1 MRLSFTEL
9 FALVAL
15 LLWPAIPL
23 FWIPVHCLPRFF
35 RRLGFFTYILPFITW
50 LPVALLTFE
59 MRDILLSYRIAL
71 PAIVNVLGA
80 LLLILGAGLQ
90 TWTIVLLTLP
100 GIMGMPEVTKVV
112 RGRLVT
118 TGPFA
123 VIRHPTYL
131 SHSLMLLGLFLW
143 TGVTALGAVTLFDA
157 LAVNSAVIPLEERE
171 LSERFGKEYDEYRR
185 KVPFRF
191 LPLYRFWRTA
201 SIRRE

>member
-1 MRLSFTEL
+1 MRLSFTDL

-23 FWIPVHCLPRFF
+23 FWIPVHCLPGFF

-50 LPVALLTFE
+50 VPVALLTFE
-59 MRDILLSYRIAL
+59 LREFLLSYHLAL
-71 PAIVNVLGA
+71 NTLLHVIGA
-80 LLLILGAGLQ
+80 LLFILGAGLQ
-90 TWTIVLLTLP
+90 TWTLVLLTLP
-100 GIMGMPEVTKVV
+100 GIMGMPEVTRAVP
-112 RGRLVT
+112 GRLVT

-143 TGVTALGAVTLFDA
+143 TGVTALGIVTLLDV

-171 LSERFGKEYDEYRR
+171 LSERFGNEYEEYRR
-185 KVPFRF
+185 KVPSRF
-191 LPLYRFWRTA
+191 LPLHRPR
-201 SIRRE
+201 